1 MAFPTDEELVR
12 AGWIKISRRQR
23 LILSRARFQQAY
35 WVDFPHDAYAP
46 EFVGEHPGVVIR
58 SAGNLNEPCVV
69 VPLTS
74 RDQGARPHTYRLAHN
89 PNPRSNGDCWAVC
102 DHLYTVSL
110 CRLRPFLDRFKQ
122 NSYPKVTDLDM
133 YEITRKVKAALDSVL
148 VRAANPPAL
157 DPTPVV
163 SQPPGKR
170 PPGARPILTLKTQG
184 PAS

>member
-1 MAFPTDEELVR
+1 MAFPTDEELAQ

-74 RDQGARPHTYRLAHN
+74 RDQGARPHTYKLAHN
-89 PNPRSNGDCWAVC
+89 PNPRSKGDCWAVC

-110 CRLRPFLDRFKQ
+110 GRLRPFLDRFKQ

-133 YEITRKVKAALDSVL
+133 YEITKKVKAALDSLHVC
-148 VRAANPPAL
+148 ATNPPAS
-157 DPTPVV
+157 DAMPAAP
-163 SQPPGKR
+163 QPPQER
-170 PPGARPILTLKTQG
+170 PPGARPILTLKTEG

>member
-1 MAFPTDEELVR
+1 MTFPTDEELAQ
-12 AGWIKISRRQR
+12 AGWIRASRRQR

-69 VPLTS
+69 IPLTS
-74 RDQGARPHTYRLAHN
+74 RDQGARPHTYKLAHN
-89 PNPRSNGDCWAVC
+89 PNPRSSSDCWAVC

-110 CRLRPFLDRFKQ
+110 GRLRPFLNRFKQ

-133 YEITRKVKAALDSVL
+133 HEITKRVKTALDTLYAS
-148 VRAANPPAL
+148 AATP
-157 DPTPVV
+157 PTPEPEPAAPE
-163 SQPPGKR
+163 PPPER
-170 PPGARPILTLKTQG
+170 PPDHRPILKLKTQG